1 MKRILVHF
9 ILIILCYILQVSVFS
24 FFKLAGIVPNIMLI
38 LVVSFAL
45 MRGQTEG
52 MLIGFFSGMLI
63 DIMAGDAI
71 GFYALIFLFVG
82 YTNGLLAK
90 IFYANNILLPLGMI
104 FINSVAYNFI
114 VYICQFLLR
123 NRTDLGFYLMHVMLP
138 EVVYT
143 FLIAIFLYNVFLWIN
158 QTLEKSEKGVSA

>member
-1 MKRILVHF
+1 MKRILTHI

-38 LVVSFAL
+38 LVVAFAL

-52 MLIGFFSGMLI
+52 MLIGFFSGLLI

-71 GFYALIFLFVG
+71 GFYALLYLFMG
-82 YTNGLLAK
+82 YANGLLAR
-90 IFYANNILLPLGMI
+90 IFYANNILLPLGMV
-104 FINSVAYNFI
+104 FINSVAYNLI
-114 VYICQFLLR
+114 VYTCNFLLR
-123 NRTDLGFYLMHVMLP
+123 NRTDLGFYMMHVLLP
-138 EVVYT
+138 DVIYT

-158 QTLEKSEKGVSA
+158 QVLEKNEKGVSA